1 MESLVP
7 LVEAGVTNVDAFLP
21 IPPGYQ
27 AAEDYLTPW
36 VEAFKQAVTE
46 I

>member
-1 MESLVP
+1 
-7 LVEAGVTNVDAFLP
+7 VTNVDVFLP

-27 AAEDYLTPW
+27 AAVDYLTPW
-36 VEAFKQAVTE
+36 VEAFKRATAQ

>member
-1 MESLVP
+1 MAGLGR

-21 IPPGYQ
+21 VPTEFN

-36 VEAFKQAVTE
+36 VRAFRAA
-46 I
+46 IA